1 MADDKKTSGDDGFIR
16 TESGVREAFD
26 NAKGGISAGTIGG
39 IVSVSTLGLVLVLSL
54 FVITSINNSGGSP
67 DERQENVIRAAV
79 MSIALFALVLIFI
92 GIVFLV
98 T

>member
-1 MADDKKTSGDDGFIR
+1 MADDKKSSGDDGFIR

-26 NAKGGISAGTIGG
+26 NAKGGISAGGLGG
-39 IVSVSTLGLVLVLSL
+39 IVATATLGLVLLLVLIASSEAVHNNPTPEARQDAQSRIVVLGLML
-54 FVITSINNSGGSP
+54 F
-67 DERQENVIRAAV
+67 
-79 MSIALFALVLIFI
+79 FAVLIFI

>member
-1 MADDKKTSGDDGFIR
+1 MADDKKSSSDDGFIR
-16 TESGVREAFD
+16 TAAGVREAFD
-26 NAKGGISAGTIGG
+26 NAKGGISGGTIGG

-54 FVITSINNSGGSP
+54 FVITSNNSGGSP
-67 DERQENVIRAAV
+67 EERQENVIRAAV

>member
-1 MADDKKTSGDDGFIR
+1 MADDKKSSGDDGFIR

-26 NAKGGISAGTIGG
+26 NAKGGISAGAIGG
-39 IVSVSTLGLVLVLSL
+39 IVATVTLGLVLLLVLIASSEAVHNNPTPEARQDAQIRIVVLGLML
-54 FVITSINNSGGSP
+54 F
-67 DERQENVIRAAV
+67 
-79 MSIALFALVLIFI
+79 FAVLIFI

>member
-1 MADDKKTSGDDGFIR
+1 MADDKQSSGDDGFIR

-26 NAKGGISAGTIGG
+26 NAKGGISAGGLGG
-39 IVSVSTLGLVLVLSL
+39 IVATATLGLVLLLTLTASSEAVHNNPTPEARQDAQIRIVVLGLML
-54 FVITSINNSGGSP
+54 F
-67 DERQENVIRAAV
+67 
-79 MSIALFALVLIFI
+79 FAVLIFI